1 MFNHYDVFIQT
12 SSNLVFKIQFTI
24 SRLHFFKNPGWLRVC
39 PVWKLVVDNG
49 NFEFWFRWK
58 LKMIHFRRK
67 ITSWHWIQ
75 HVGDGYQH
83 QHRIKMWVEWCWWRE
98 KVTISKLSSSYQ
110 FNVVTNKN
118 ENNWVS
124 ILLHLKRYWSSEKL
138 SKKIQ

>member
-49 NFEFWFRWK
+49 KFEFWFRWK

-83 QHRIKMWVEWCWWRE
+83 QQQVHPTSTPSFKMWVTVERCWWQIHCT
-98 KVTISKLSSSYQ
+98 KSQHLKTVIKLSIQ
-110 FNVVTNKN
+110 RCHPRI
-118 ENNWVS
+118 S
-124 ILLHLKRYWSSEKL
+124 ILLH
-138 SKKIQ
+138 

>member
-49 NFEFWFRWK
+49 KFEFWFRWK

-83 QHRIKMWVEWCWWRE
+83 QQQVLRCGQPLNDVGDRYIAQ
-98 KVTISKLSSSYQ
+98 KVTISKLSSNYQ
-110 FNVVTNKN
+110 FNVVTHEFLSRCIKN
-118 ENNWVS
+118 DIGLPRS
-124 ILLHLKRYWSSEKL
+124 
-138 SKKIQ
+138 